1 MKELYEYVINF
12 MAENDI
18 NCEEDIYQRD
28 SLSTKFHDFMA
39 SCFDCVKDELV

>member
-18 NCEEDIYQRD
+18 TCEEDIYQRD
-28 SLSTKFHDFMA
+28 GLATTLHDFMA
-39 SCFDCVKDELV
+39 SCFDYVKDELV